1 MSTDS
6 SSASVPPEPAANQF
20 ASIKLTMTEPDQEP
34 REFKF
39 SQARITFGREP
50 SCDVVMNDEE
60 SSRQQCLI
68 EFDEAGQP
76 YLSDL
81 LSTNGTWLG
90 DERVEREPLNDGA
103 TFRVGKTHI
112 RAELTSI

>member
-1 MSTDS
+1 MSTNS
-6 SSASVPPEPAANQF
+6 SSASAPPNPGAKKF
-20 ASIKLTMTEPDQEP
+20 VGIKLTMTEPDQEP
-34 REFKF
+34 REFNF

-68 EFDEAGQP
+68 EFDEVGQP

-81 LSTNGTWLG
+81 LSTNGTWIG
-90 DERVEREPLNDGA
+90 DDRVDREPLNDGS
-103 TFRVGKTHI
+103 TFRVGNTHF
-112 RAELTSI
+112 RANLASA